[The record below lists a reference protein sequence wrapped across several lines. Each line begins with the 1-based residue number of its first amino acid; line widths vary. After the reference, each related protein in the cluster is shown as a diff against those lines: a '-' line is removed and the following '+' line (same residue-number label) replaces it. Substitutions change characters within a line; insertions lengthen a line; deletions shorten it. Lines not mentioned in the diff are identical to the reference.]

1 MIWIAATLAVTLNV
15 SAKSDAAKKWDEEA
29 ALRKADY
36 VFLQSADA
44 LSDNRTDDYTAL
56 VRYANRLAP
65 NDINIA
71 AELGGIVLSSTK
83 DSAEVQRAYASLRR
97 LFISKPDD
105 YETGSYLSSVAKK
118 LGKLNDLEMVW
129 TKLDSAYPNRNEPAL
144 NLATV
149 NLTKYIMGDTA
160 AFRRCIS
167 IYNRIEDGFGVDPG
181 ISSYKIR
188 AHFLRKDT
196 AAIISE
202 LHHLNEALPNRPESL
217 VFTGQTFS
225 ALSMPDSALYYYDL
239 ACQSDST
246 IGEIHL
252 VRADFFKEQGDS
264 AAYDREVFSALT
276 SPNLEF
282 EPKLELITNYV
293 RELFQDRTQMARIK
307 QMFNTVLEVHPGESE
322 LYRLYGIYLS
332 IIDENDSAAEQLN
345 YSISLDPTNEDC
357 WKNLMQLYSST
368 QNNEKAAE
376 VALKAT
382 PRFPDDAYFPLV
394 GALALHQLS
403 RTTEGIALL
412 DSFNIERFEN
422 LKAVSNFYGTRADLL
437 YAIDQRDS
445 AFVYYEKALA
455 ADPENYMAMNNA
467 AYYISQ
473 SENPDLD
480 RAERYSRMA
489 VRAEPNNPTYLDTYA
504 WVCFKKKDY
513 QEARRYIDKTI
524 EAFDLKGLPSDW
536 KVQCDSVYE
545 VADTA
550 NVVPDDVV
558 PDVQDTAGVSV
569 EDMLDDYDGELVE
582 MLDEEPEGMTYED
595 VLNEVGKDVLEHAG
609 DIYFMTGEPDAALQ
623 FWEAALS
630 LDKDNELLK
639 RKVKNKT
646 YFFK

>member
-1 MIWIAATLAVTLNV
+1 
-15 SAKSDAAKKWDEEA
+15 
-29 ALRKADY
+29 
-36 VFLQSADA
+36 
-44 LSDNRTDDYTAL
+44 
-56 VRYANRLAP
+56 
-65 NDINIA
+65 
-71 AELGGIVLSSTK
+71 
-83 DSAEVQRAYASLRR
+83 
-97 LFISKPDD
+97 
-105 YETGSYLSSVAKK
+105 
-118 LGKLNDLEMVW
+118 
-129 TKLDSAYPNRNEPAL
+129 
-144 NLATV
+144 
-149 NLTKYIMGDTA
+149 
-160 AFRRCIS
+160 
-167 IYNRIEDGFGVDPG
+167 
-181 ISSYKIR
+181 
-188 AHFLRKDT
+188 
-196 AAIISE
+196 
-202 LHHLNEALPNRPESL
+202 
-217 VFTGQTFS
+217 
-225 ALSMPDSALYYYDL
+225 
-239 ACQSDST
+239 
-246 IGEIHL
+246 
-252 VRADFFKEQGDS
+252 
-264 AAYDREVFSALT
+264 
-276 SPNLEF
+276 
-282 EPKLELITNYV
+282 
-293 RELFQDRTQMARIK
+293 
-307 QMFNTVLEVHPGESE
+307 
-322 LYRLYGIYLS
+322 
-332 IIDENDSAAEQLN
+332 
-345 YSISLDPTNEDC
+345 
-357 WKNLMQLYSST
+357 
-368 QNNEKAAE
+368 
-376 VALKAT
+376 
-382 PRFPDDAYFPLV
+382 
-394 GALALHQLS
+394 
-403 RTTEGIALL
+403 LL